1 MRKGVLCVCILLLVG
16 CGEQEKFATYEQ
28 TNMEEKQQQIK
39 GKLKEAKEIEA
50 ANIVVLYDEVF
61 VALQVKPWQKW
72 NKQKIEKR
80 WQKKLEE
87 EFPNDTVH
95 VSADFKLHWESTKL
109 LEQKQGKVLDE
120 IEQLKKLAKE
130 ET

>member
-1 MRKGVLCVCILLLVG
+1 MRKGVLCFCVLLLTG
-16 CGEQEKFATYEQ
+16 CGAQEKIATYEQ
-28 TNMEEKQQQIK
+28 TNMAEKQQQIK
-39 GKLKEAKEIEA
+39 AELAEAKEIDA
-50 ANIVVLYDEVF
+50 ANIVVVYDEIF

-72 NKQKIEKR
+72 SKQKIEKN
-80 WQKKLEE
+80 WQKKLEQ

-95 VSADFKLHWESTKL
+95 VSADFKMHWESTKL
-109 LEQKQGKVLDE
+109 LEEEQGKVLDE

>member
-1 MRKGVLCVCILLLVG
+1 MRKGVLCFCIFLLVG

-50 ANIVVLYDEVF
+50 ANIVVIYDEIF
-61 VALQVKPWQKW
+61 VALQVNPWQKW

-80 WQKKLEE
+80 WQKKLEK

-95 VSADFKLHWESTKL
+95 VSTDFKLHWESTKL
-109 LEQKQGKVLDE
+109 LEQDQGKVMDK